1 MGPRYRCYLP
11 MLFSD
16 GDARKM
22 PTFARQ
28 EDFMSEP
35 TKETKHTPTPWKID
49 KNKSDIVAHHKQDPK
64 RLSLVATC
72 WADEEKETTSGR
84 YGVPWDDGLANA
96 ELIVLAVNEREALL
110 AQNDLLKK
118 ELQGW
123 IDNSERWKL
132 ENDALFLERDRLLEA
147 LKKVYRA
154 ECFKDGHTVIEIHG
168 KITDERHC
176 MCMMIGVEKVI
187 SQSEKRS

>member
-35 TKETKHTPTPWKID
+35 TKETKHTPTPWRYH
-49 KNKSDIVAHHKQDPK
+49 SGQIVKDWPTQGHVLLAETRIPRWHEDRIKG
-64 RLSLVATC
+64 V
-72 WADEEKETTSGR
+72 EEAG
-84 YGVPWDDGLANA
+84 ANA
-96 ELIVLAVNEREALL
+96 RYIIEAVNEREALL

-132 ENDALFLERDRLLEA
+132 ENDALFLERDRLMEA

-187 SQSEKRS
+187 SQSEKRP